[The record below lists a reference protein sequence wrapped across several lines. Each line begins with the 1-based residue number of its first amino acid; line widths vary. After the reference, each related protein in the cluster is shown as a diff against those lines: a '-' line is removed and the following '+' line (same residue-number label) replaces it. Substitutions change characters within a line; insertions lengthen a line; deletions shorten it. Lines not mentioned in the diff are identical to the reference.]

1 MKAIFNKNIIIRF
14 KTEVKYFFFLKT
26 IFLFTFIDESDIM

>member
-14 KTEVKYFFFLKT
+14 KTKSSIFFLKT

>member
-14 KTEVKYFFFLKT
+14 KTEVKCFFLKT

>member
-1 MKAIFNKNIIIRF
+1 MKAIFDKNIIIRF
-14 KTEVKYFFFLKT
+14 KTEVKYFFLKT